1 MSFKDTN
8 NTEENPLPNNE
19 IKTILLNVY
28 EKLTKPST
36 KEVGYELFLKL
47 ILKHLYN
54 PPSIIYIISQLAE
67 FIPPLPPKEKEPTLN
82 LLSLIFFDPNS
93 NPENPKNKTIYFQ
106 YLSLVLSII
115 QNIISDK
122 NNSIFGLIA
131 NTFAEIVQ
139 NIMPTDI
146 NYALEE
152 IDVEERKAYET
163 LQGFCLYNMKQEE
176 KVNRIV
182 GSLCLTKLVENCPVV
197 LQEKYMKLIWENI
210 IHLIEMKNYTAKYEL
225 LNCLISLILGAE
237 NLFMPFANTTLY
249 KVLDFLS
256 EEDSNKRKLALN
268 VIYTLIFYCKEEIL
282 PLKDHIVNFLKVLK
296 TDKVKEVREV
306 CLLILQI
313 FSENEPKKKE
323 KEKSIGAIINTKNKG
338 NKNNLGKK
346 ENENKSK
353 NKSRP
358 KTGNKMKKNNKFF
371 ENNKKFEKNPFKDN
385 SFDNTNYN
393 KKPSNNINNA
403 NTTNIN
409 NNENPGDENTIKTT
423 EFQKKLNNET
433 NTVETNITGATSN
446 QNKIKGKKSNNF
458 VNEKMIIKPD
468 PNKSI
473 FKAVPNSAFFNQG
486 NQNNKDIVVMAKK
499 KPAKINEINKNN
511 NIIKEENN
519 EKNEIINQNQE
530 IKNEY
535 KKDINK
541 KKPKE
546 DLRYKNIFNNDDDN
560 NFNKEINNKNKYENG
575 EEDNIIINEESNNN
589 INNII
594 DCDERPKQ
602 KNIYEKDNKYKKEN
616 VGNSNNNIIQKLL
629 NQMDFLTKG
638 QNSLEKMFNNIQLDT
653 QEQIDNLN
661 INYENLQIKTNKLN
675 KDFDNFNLNV
685 Y

>member
-19 IKTILLNVY
+19 IKTMLLNVY

-54 PPSIIYIISQLAE
+54 PPSITYIISQLAE

-93 NPENPKNKTIYFQ
+93 NPENPKKKTIYFQ

-152 IDVEERKAYET
+152 IDIEERKAYET

-338 NKNNLGKK
+338 NKNKLFTINKK
-346 ENENKSK
+346 QNSNVLIDY
-353 NKSRP
+353 
-358 KTGNKMKKNNKFF
+358 
-371 ENNKKFEKNPFKDN
+371 NKKFM
-385 SFDNTNYN
+385 N
-393 KKPSNNINNA
+393 K
-403 NTTNIN
+403 
-409 NNENPGDENTIKTT
+409 
-423 EFQKKLNNET
+423 
-433 NTVETNITGATSN
+433 
-446 QNKIKGKKSNNF
+446 
-458 VNEKMIIKPD
+458 
-468 PNKSI
+468 
-473 FKAVPNSAFFNQG
+473 
-486 NQNNKDIVVMAKK
+486 
-499 KPAKINEINKNN
+499 
-511 NIIKEENN
+511 
-519 EKNEIINQNQE
+519 
-530 IKNEY
+530 
-535 KKDINK
+535 
-541 KKPKE
+541 
-546 DLRYKNIFNNDDDN
+546 
-560 NFNKEINNKNKYENG
+560 
-575 EEDNIIINEESNNN
+575 
-589 INNII
+589 
-594 DCDERPKQ
+594 
-602 KNIYEKDNKYKKEN
+602 
-616 VGNSNNNIIQKLL
+616 KLL
-629 NQMDFLTKG
+629 NIFSEDITTKATDYSRNKNETVIKG
-638 QNSLEKMFNNIQLDT
+638 LIAEADEKKKSYFS
-653 QEQIDNLN
+653 
-661 INYENLQIKTNKLN
+661 KL
-675 KDFDNFNLNV
+675 FNLSFIDCLHHFINKEFV
-685 Y
+685 KELDGLLFFDEMINDSKKLKEMRLINCEDEYLFQLKSHLENFEIELNGKSGRNRRASIDKIN